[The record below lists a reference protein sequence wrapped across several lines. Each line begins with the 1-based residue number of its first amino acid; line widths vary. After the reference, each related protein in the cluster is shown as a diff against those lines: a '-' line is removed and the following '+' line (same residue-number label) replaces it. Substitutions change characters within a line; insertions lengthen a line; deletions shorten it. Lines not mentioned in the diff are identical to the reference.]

1 MMEIIG
7 AILIILVIPIVLWD
21 ANNGFVVR
29 WRRLALLAALLV
41 GVAFLVAP
49 ARAQH
54 VHPDETIHDPKVSK
68 FYETWTTAPRRI
80 VSCCSK
86 KDCYAAQIRRG
97 PNGLEYLHKWTGTW
111 AALPPSVIEQN
122 QVDPR
127 ESPNS
132 ENHVCASEH
141 YPENVFC
148 ATLGSGT

>member
-1 MMEIIG
+1 MIEAIG
-7 AILIILVIPIVLWD
+7 AILIILAISIALWD

-29 WRRLALLAALLV
+29 WRRLAILAAVVV
-41 GVAFLVAP
+41 GIAILASP
-49 ARAQH
+49 AGAQH
-54 VHPDETIHDPKVSK
+54 VHPDGVIDDKVGK

-86 KDCYAAQIRRG
+86 KDCYSAQIRRRPG
-97 PNGLEYLHKWTGTW
+97 GGLEYLHKWTGTW

-132 ENHVCASEH
+132 ENHVCASENH
-141 YPENVFC
+141 PDIVYC
-148 ATLGSGT
+148 AVLGGGH

>member
-1 MMEIIG
+1 MLEAVGSVCVIVAICLIIG
-7 AILIILVIPIVLWD
+7 NKRNEFIPWFL
-21 ANNGFVVR
+21 AFGFV
-29 WRRLALLAALLV
+29 AFGTAAAL
-41 GVAFLVAP
+41 A
-49 ARAQH
+49 H
-54 VHPDETIHDPKVSK
+54 DHPDGKIDDKIGK
-68 FYETWTTAPRRI
+68 FYETWTVAPRRI
-80 VSCCSK
+80 VSCCNQ

-97 PNGLEYLHKWTGTW
+97 PGGLEYLHKWTNTW
-111 AALPPSVIEQN
+111 APLPPSVIEQN